1 MLSNDPNTPCYCQQ
15 SLLEELGTDCIFT
28 KQRHRLERCGEN
40 KKMKI
45 FIEHQYWQ
53 RQPGMNFCRATA
65 CQILKDHPYYFLI
78 ELLTTVSDRVH

>member
-40 KKMKI
+40 VCAAGTGNTNKKMKI

-53 RQPGMNFCRATA
+53 PGIPAAR
-65 CQILKDHPYYFLI
+65 HEFLPGYR
-78 ELLTTVSDRVH
+78 LPDS